1 MNSLMFSSCFFYS
14 KATLII
20 LNIYYFMSKYRN
32 PALTVDTIIIDDNKI
47 VLVKRLNDPYKNHWA
62 LPGGFVE
69 YGEKV
74 ESAAIR
80 EAKEETGLDIELD
93 KLVGVYSDAN
103 RDPRGHTVTVAY
115 TAHIVGGKL
124 QSDSDAKDA
133 KFVSIDSLDFDNL
146 AFDHDIII
154 QEAILS

>member
-1 MNSLMFSSCFFYS
+1 
-14 KATLII
+14 
-20 LNIYYFMSKYRN
+20 MSKYRN

-47 VLVKRLNDPYKNHWA
+47 VLVKRLNNPYKNHWA

>member
-1 MNSLMFSSCFFYS
+1 
-14 KATLII
+14 
-20 LNIYYFMSKYRN
+20 MSKYRN
-32 PALTVDTIIIDDNKI
+32 PALTVDTVIIKDNKI

-103 RDPRGHTVTVAY
+103 RDPRGHTVTVVY

-124 QSDSDAKDA
+124 QSDSDAGDA
-133 KFVSIDSLDFDNL
+133 KFVVIDNLDFTVL
-146 AFDHDIII
+146 AFDHDVIIHD
-154 QEAILS
+154 AVLS

>member
-1 MNSLMFSSCFFYS
+1 
-14 KATLII
+14 
-20 LNIYYFMSKYRN
+20 MSKYRN